1 MKPVRTYLSY
11 AAIAGDVLFVAWLL
25 FNGMDEGWNASPVQ
39 LASYLVLIAL
49 LALNAVL
56 LWRARS

>member
-1 MKPVRTYLSY
+1 MKPVRTYLSNT
-11 AAIAGDVLFVAWLL
+11 AVAGGVLFVAWLL